1 MSTWSQVF
9 LQESNSTINQL
20 LSLFHDY
27 SLALIINILVFVTGI
42 SISMMS
48 NKLISDS
55 IIPTLVETIWTII
68 PIFILLALV
77 VPSLQILYF
86 MEESN
91 PYLTIKVMGHQWYW
105 EYNLADLDI
114 SFEAFMYKEEELYMD
129 EYRLL
134 QTDSPLV
141 LPMMKNIRVLITASD
156 VLHCWA
162 VPSLGVKADAV
173 PGRLNQVYF
182 NAVRPSIMYGQ
193 CSEICGEQ
201 HSFMPI
207 EIETISNKKF
217 LEWCSEY

>member
-1 MSTWSQVF
+1 MSTWSQIL
-9 LQESNSTINQL
+9 LQERNRTVNQL

-27 SLALIINILVFVTGI
+27 SLALIINILIFVTGI
-42 SISMMS
+42 SISIIR

-55 IIPTLVETIWTII
+55 IIPTLVETIWTIL

-86 MEESN
+86 IEESN
-91 PYLTIKVMGHQWYW
+91 PYLTIKVIGHQWYW

-114 SFEAFMYKEEELYMD
+114 RFEAFIYKEQELYID

-134 QTDSPLV
+134 QTDRPLV
-141 LPMMKNIRVLITASD
+141 LPMIKNIRVLITASD

-162 VPSLGVKADAV
+162 VPRLGVKADAV

-182 NAVRPSIMYGQ
+182 NVIRPRIIYGQ

-201 HSFMPI
+201 HRFIPI
-207 EIETISNKKF
+207 EIEAISNKKF
-217 LEWCSEY
+217 LEWCRAY